1 MYLREILAISG
12 TPGLYK
18 YVAQGKGGIIV
29 EALADGKR
37 VMVSGSSKVSALGD
51 IAIFTDSDE
60 VALGKVFQSIYEAEN
75 GQTVAIN
82 GKSTPAELADFMQKV
97 LPSYDQE
104 RVHNSDIKKL
114 AQWYNTLVG
123 AGMTDF
129 LAEEKEEQTEQSE
142 ATETAD
148 EAAPSA
154 KKATSATAAKAPKK
168 PSATKVAAPKAT
180 GTASSRAKV
189 ANKSTANRKSGI

>member
-1 MYLREILAISG
+1 MYLREILSISG

-37 VMVSGSSKVSALGD
+37 AMVSGSSKVSALGD
-51 IAIFTDSDE
+51 IAIFTDSEE
-60 VALGKVFQSIYEAEN
+60 VALGKVFQSIFDAEK
-75 GQTVAIN
+75 GKAVDIT
-82 GKSTPAELADFMQKV
+82 GKSTPVELAAFMKKV
-97 LPSYDQE
+97 LPAYDQE

-129 LAEEKEEQTEQSE
+129 VAEEKEEEASE
-142 ATETAD
+142 VVDSAADTAATAT
-148 EAAPSA
+148 
-154 KKATSATAAKAPKK
+154 KKATTSTAKSPKK
-168 PSATKVAAPKAT
+168 AAATKVAAPKAT

-189 ANKSTANRKSGI
+189 ATKNTANRKSGI

>member
-1 MYLREILAISG
+1 MYLREILSISG

-51 IAIFTDSDE
+51 IAIFTDSEE
-60 VALGKVFQSIYEAEN
+60 VALGKVFQSIFETEKGKAVDI
-75 GQTVAIN
+75 T
-82 GKSTPAELADFMQKV
+82 GKSTPVELAAFMKKV
-97 LPSYDQE
+97 LPTYDQE

-129 LAEEKEEQTEQSE
+129 VAEEKEEEASE
-142 ATETAD
+142 VVDSAADTAATAT
-148 EAAPSA
+148 
-154 KKATSATAAKAPKK
+154 KKATTSTAKSPKK
-168 PSATKVAAPKAT
+168 AAATKVAAPKAT

-189 ANKSTANRKSGI
+189 ATKNTANRKSGI